1 MTKLIV
7 IALVIYAIAKAIRRR
22 NERQE
27 AERAEQERR
36 RIREEQAR
44 QREEI
49 RQQIELAKEQ
59 TRRQIALE
67 REQMKLRREQDRQRR
82 EQERQAQEQERQ
94 RKEQIRQAE
103 QLAELDFR
111 VTEAEAAILDEQKN
125 LNHYTAKLSDLDE
138 QVTEITRRIR
148 YYEAAHDGKSEAKA
162 RAELEKVEDKIF
174 TIEGKVR
181 ACEKRMAKAQHIKET
196 AQRKRTA

>member
-7 IALVIYAIAKAIRRR
+7 IALVVYAIAKAIRRH

-36 RIREEQAR
+36 RIREEQSR
-44 QREEI
+44 QREELR
-49 RQQIELAKEQ
+49 RQQELAREQQRRQAELAKQ
-59 TRRQIALE
+59 QAKIRA
-67 REQMKLRREQDRQRR
+67 
-82 EQERQAQEQERQ
+82 EQERQSQEQERQ

-103 QLAELDFR
+103 QLAELSFR
-111 VTEAEAAILDEQKN
+111 VTEAEAAILDEKKN

-138 QVTEITRRIR
+138 QVAEITRRIR

-162 RAELEKVEDKIF
+162 RAELEKAKDKIF

>member
-7 IALVIYAIAKAIRRR
+7 LALVVYAIAKAIRRR

-44 QREEI
+44 QREAI
-49 RQQIELAKEQ
+49 KRQQELAREQQRRQTELAKQ
-59 TRRQIALE
+59 QAKIRA
-67 REQMKLRREQDRQRR
+67 

-111 VTEAEAAILDEQKN
+111 ITEAEAAILDERKN

-181 ACEKRMAKAQHIKET
+181 ACEKRMAKAQYIKET